1 MPVQDFGRY
10 WPSKW
15 NASSWPSAPRR
26 DYVLFLTLFTLSYTA
41 FAYIGLNWAMVSGA
55 GSPVWPASGIGLAG
69 LLIGGLRAWP
79 AIFIGRILAALL
91 SGSQQPL
98 WADAM
103 IGCANVL
110 GTIGPVLVI
119 RRLGGIDPRLPT
131 LPDVGRYLFGGAAL
145 GACISAAI
153 GTVTLMVSSGVGLD
167 RASALFAN
175 WAIGN
180 FAGAVTLGPL
190 VLSWSDR
197 SRPLSLGQRLH
208 LAILA
213 VAAATA
219 ALLVFT
225 GPADEALRTWHLL
238 PIMVWAALAFDVRG
252 ASLVL
257 FITSALA
264 VWGTSQAMGPFAS
277 HARIGPNSIPLLQQF
292 IAVTALTTLF
302 LATIADERRTK
313 EALRAREERLRAAVE
328 ASGAGTF
335 RWRFQSDI
343 LDCDDALSHL
353 LRANAMERLQRLEDL
368 VVLFHPDDR
377 AAVFEA
383 FDTCLRRGGD
393 FSFSARLGGADGAP
407 RILQARGRL
416 VSDGQG
422 LPDYVTGAFVDVTE
436 RWQLEQRLSKA
447 EETYR
452 AVFEQAGVG
461 VVRLTLGGHILE
473 ANDRFCQMVG
483 MPVAELYGA
492 DWQNIK
498 GRAEPL
504 KGLSDAHRHIAALLA
519 GQNDSS
525 RIERRY
531 ASPEASGVWAD
542 ESLTLVH
549 DSEGK
554 PAFVLAIVQDVTE
567 RKLAENEVQM
577 RANELEVVLRA
588 VPAAIWF
595 AHDPDCTEVTGNA
608 FSSETLRIPDPSA
621 NMSKTADDPS
631 LVSHFRVFDRN
642 GVELAPTDLP
652 VQRAARG
659 EAIRNFEERVV
670 FSDGSVVHLLGNAS
684 PLFDAQGQIRGSV
697 AAFIDITDRKRSEAR
712 ERLLSREVDHR
723 AKNVLAVVQ
732 AIVQLTQSDTVA
744 SFRRMVT
751 GRIQS
756 LARTHNLLAENRW
769 EGVDL
774 HRLVGDEVAPFGLTD
789 ADQIDPSRFVIN
801 GPMIRLKPAAAQ
813 ALALV
818 VHELVTN
825 AVKYGALAGPK
836 GRVAIQWALTSA
848 GQAKELTLSW
858 IERGGLATSPP
869 TTSGFG
875 WTVIHTSVEDQLGGN
890 LSADWSPDGLRLEM
904 RLPLEALTEE
914 ATT

>member
-1 MPVQDFGRY
+1 MRDFAKF
-10 WPSKW
+10 WPST
-15 NASSWPSAPRR
+15 WPMPRR
-26 DYVLFLTLFTLSYTA
+26 FPPRHRDYFVFLTLLTLSYTV
-41 FAYIGLNWAMVSGA
+41 FAYIGLKWATISGA

-98 WADAM
+98 WADAV
-103 IGCANVL
+103 IGLANVL
-110 GTIGPVLVI
+110 GTIGPVFVI

-153 GTVTLMVSSGVGLD
+153 GTMTLMLSSGVGVD
-167 RASALFAN
+167 QAPKLFAN
-175 WAIGN
+175 WAVGN

-197 SRPLSLGQRLH
+197 SRRLSWGQRLH
-208 LAILA
+208 LALLVIS
-213 VAAATA
+213 AAIA
-219 ALLVFT
+219 ALLVFS
-225 GPADEALRTWHLL
+225 GPPDDALRTWHLL

-264 VWGTSQAMGPFAS
+264 VWGTSNAMGPFVN
-277 HARIGPNSIPLLQQF
+277 HAQIGPNSIPLLQQF
-292 IAVTALTTLF
+292 IAVTALTSLF
-302 LATIADERRTK
+302 LATIVDERRSK
-313 EALRAREERLRAAVE
+313 EALRVREERLRAAVE

-343 LDCDDALSHL
+343 LDCDDVLVQL
-353 LRANAMERLQRLEDL
+353 LQAAPGAKPQRLEDL
-368 VVLFHPDDR
+368 ISLLHAEDR
-377 AAVFEA
+377 AAAWQA
-383 FDTCLRRGGD
+383 FNACLRHGAD
-393 FSFSARLGGADGAP
+393 LSLSARLQADGQALH
-407 RILQARGRL
+407 ILQGRGRL

-422 LPDYVTGAFVDVTE
+422 LPDYITGAFVDVTE
-436 RWQLEQRLSKA
+436 RWRLEQRLSKA

-461 VVRLTLGGHILE
+461 VVRLTLAGCILE

-483 MPVAELYGA
+483 ASWDDLRGA
-492 DWQNIK
+492 DWQEMN
-498 GRAEPL
+498 GRVAPL
-504 KGLSDAHRHIAALLA
+504 LQPADAGKKIADLLTGSEDA
-519 GQNDSS
+519 S

-531 ASPEASGVWAD
+531 VRADGSIVWAE

-549 DSEGK
+549 DAAGQPE
-554 PAFVLAIVQDVTE
+554 FVLAMVQDVTE
-567 RKLAENEVQM
+567 RKQAENEVQL

-595 AHDPDCTEVTGNA
+595 AHDPDCIEVTGNP
-608 FSSETLRIPDPSA
+608 FSSEILRIPDPSS
-621 NMSKTADDPS
+621 NMSKTAQDPS
-631 LVSHFRVFDRN
+631 QVAHFKVYDRD
-642 GVELAPTDLP
+642 GIELAPWDLP

-659 EAIRNFEERVV
+659 EAVRNFEERVV
-670 FSDGSVVHLLGNAS
+670 FSDGSSVHLLGNAS
-684 PLFDAQGQIRGSV
+684 PLLDATGQPRGSV

-744 SFRRMVT
+744 SFRRMVA

-756 LARTHNLLAENRW
+756 LTRTHNLLAENRW

-774 HRLVGDEVAPFGLTD
+774 HRLVVDELAPFGMTE
-789 ADQIDPSRFVIN
+789 ANQIDPNRFVIN
-801 GPMIRLKPAAAQ
+801 GPMVRLNPAAAQ

-818 VHELVTN
+818 IHELVTN
-825 AVKYGALAGPK
+825 AVKYGALAGPR
-836 GRVAIQWALTSA
+836 GHVAIQWTRT
-848 GQAKELTLSW
+848 GQAALDQLTLSW
-858 IERGGLATSPP
+858 MERGSISIAPP
-869 TTSGFG
+869 GSSGFG
-875 WTVIHTSVEDQLGGN
+875 WTVIRTSIEDQLGGS
-890 LSADWSPDGLRLEM
+890 LTTDWGPDGLRLEM
-904 RLPLEALTEE
+904 RVPFDALTDD
-914 ATT
+914 